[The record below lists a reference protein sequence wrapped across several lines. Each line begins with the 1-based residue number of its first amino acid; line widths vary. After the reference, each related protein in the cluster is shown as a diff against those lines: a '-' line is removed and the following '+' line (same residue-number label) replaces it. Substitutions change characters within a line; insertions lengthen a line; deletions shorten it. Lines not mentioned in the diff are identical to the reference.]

1 LCLFHFTPAA
11 KRCVPSTRVPAVQP
25 ALIFPVEFRPIL
37 VQTREQIVSYG
48 AQGAWIMA
56 NKTGGDVFDPREAEK
71 LLYPAKGLAGGGQ
84 LEVRMEASA
93 DHPDPDVRTV
103 ARRVKFFNLE
113 SWHKE
118 WIEVAKK
125 NEELA
130 AGFEQERRK
139 QTAHEFYLRAADFY
153 RRALV
158 YMPDTDE
165 RMLPTYQKLE
175 ENFNRAWTIV
185 TPPFERVEIPYEGL
199 KLPGLF
205 WPGRGKP
212 GIKLPVVYN
221 YGGADGILL
230 RGEDGGAGQYIRRGM
245 SFIDVDGPGHGGT
258 LRYHKL
264 YAPPDSER
272 VAKAVV
278 DYLVTRSDVDAER
291 IGLHGSSMG
300 GYSGPRSATVEKR
313 IKAVAVWSGAY
324 NLVDDIFDYYPPI
337 QDRLRWLMGARD
349 LKQAREKIKD
359 FTLIGRADK
368 VECPLLVGYSIDDRV
383 MDPRGA
389 LKLYENA
396 VNSPDRSMVDG
407 VGHGQ
412 KTFDRRTYIAD
423 WFMKQLHAA

>member
-1 LCLFHFTPAA
+1 M
-11 KRCVPSTRVPAVQP
+11 V
-25 ALIFPVEFRPIL
+25 
-37 VQTREQIVSYG
+37 
-48 AQGAWIMA
+48 
-56 NKTGGDVFDPREAEK
+56 NKTGGDVFDRAEAEK
-71 LLYPAKGLAGGGQ
+71 LLFPASGLPGGGQ
-84 LEVRMEASA
+84 LEVRMEISP
-93 DHPDPDVRTV
+93 DHPDPDIRGV

-118 WIEVAKK
+118 WTEVAIK

-130 AGFEQERRK
+130 SAFEQDNRK

-153 RRALV
+153 RRAVV
-158 YMPDTDE
+158 YMAEGDP
-165 RMLPTYQKLE
+165 RMLPTYKKFE
-175 ENFNRAWTIV
+175 ENFNKAWSTA
-185 TPPFERVEIPYEGL
+185 TPPFERVEISYEGH
-199 KLPGLF
+199 KLPAHF

-212 GIKLPVVYN
+212 GSKLPVVYN

-230 RGEDGGAGQYIRRGM
+230 RGEDGGAGQYVRRGI
-245 SFIDVDGPGHGGT
+245 SFIDVDGPGHGST
-258 LRYHKL
+258 LRYHNL

-272 VAKAVV
+272 VAKAVI
-278 DYLVTRSDVDAER
+278 DYLVTRADVDPER

-300 GYSGPRSATVEKR
+300 GYSGPRCVTIEKR

-324 NLVDDIFDYYPPI
+324 DLVDDIFDNYPPI
-337 QDRLRWLMGARD
+337 QERLRWLIGAKD
-349 LKQAREKIKD
+349 LEDAREKIKE

-368 VECPLLVGYSIDDRV
+368 IECPLLVGYSIDDRV

-412 KTFDRRTYIAD
+412 KKFERRTYIAD
-423 WFMKQLHAA
+423 WFMKQLKAG

>member
-1 LCLFHFTPAA
+1 L
-11 KRCVPSTRVPAVQP
+11 
-25 ALIFPVEFRPIL
+25 
-37 VQTREQIVSYG
+37 
-48 AQGAWIMA
+48 AWGKQKNENISASAGRRRFMV
-56 NKTGGDVFDPREAEK
+56 NKTGGDVFDRAEAEK
-71 LLYPAKGLAGGGQ
+71 LLFPASGLPGGGQ
-84 LEVRMEASA
+84 LEVRMEISP
-93 DHPDPDVRTV
+93 DHPDPDIRGV

-118 WIEVAKK
+118 WTEVAIK
-125 NEELA
+125 NEDLA
-130 AGFEQERRK
+130 SAFEQDNRK

-153 RRALV
+153 RRAVV
-158 YMPDTDE
+158 YMAEGDP
-165 RMLPTYQKLE
+165 RMLPTYKKLE
-175 ENFNRAWTIV
+175 ENFNKAWSTA
-185 TPPFERVEIPYEGL
+185 TPPFERVEISYEGH
-199 KLPGLF
+199 KLPAHF

-212 GIKLPVVYN
+212 GSKLPVVYN

-230 RGEDGGAGQYIRRGM
+230 RGEDGGAGQYVRRGI

-258 LRYHKL
+258 LRYHNL

-272 VAKAVV
+272 VAKAVI
-278 DYLVTRSDVDAER
+278 DYLVTRADVDPER

-300 GYSGPRSATVEKR
+300 GYSGPRCATIEKR

-324 NLVDDIFDYYPPI
+324 DLVDDIFDNYPPI
-337 QDRLRWLMGARD
+337 QERLRWLIGAKD
-349 LKQAREKIKD
+349 LKDAREKIKE

-368 VECPLLVGYSIDDRV
+368 IECPLLVGYSIDDRV

-412 KTFDRRTYIAD
+412 KKFERRTYIAD
-423 WFMKQLHAA
+423 WFMKQLKAG